1 MLEEILNLIFASQY
15 WVNFWQSH
23 AENALLA
30 SAKILV
36 IVVGYVV
43 LRFVLIKLIGGVLNK
58 SLTKLSGDM
67 LHARKAR
74 LAALRSML
82 SSAVS
87 FILAFLA
94 AIMIL
99 QAAGIN
105 IVPLLTTASIAG
117 LAIGFGAQKLVRD
130 VISGFFILI
139 EDQYGIGDY
148 VTIGLITGEVVE
160 LQIRTTRIRDA
171 AGKLYILSNGDI
183 TQVCNHS
190 RGDLILTADYSVTS
204 ASDVDKARKVLAEVG
219 KSVAAQFPSDIKK
232 PFVCDGMA
240 SITPTS
246 NTIRLMG
253 IVVPDSQEKIRFE
266 LNQRV
271 REAFAQNDI
280 SLA

>member
-1 MLEEILNLIFASQY
+1 MA
-15 WVNFWQSH
+15 
-23 AENALLA
+23 AAR
-30 SAKILV
+30 ILV
-36 IVVGYVV
+36 IVAGYVT

-58 SLTKLSGDM
+58 SLLKLSGDM

-82 SSAVS
+82 GSAVS

-94 AIMIL
+94 TIMVL

-130 VISGFFILI
+130 VISGFFILV
-139 EDQYGIGDY
+139 EDQYGIGDR
-148 VTIGLITGEVVE
+148 VTIGAVTGKVE
-160 LQIRTTRIRDA
+160 DLQIRTTRIRDA

-190 RGDLILTADYSVTS
+190 RGDLILTVDYSIAS
-204 ASDVDKARKVLAEVG
+204 ASDIDKAREVLASVG
-219 KSVAAQFPSDIKK
+219 KSIAAQFPDSIKK

-240 SITPTS
+240 NITPAS

-253 IVVPDSQEKIRFE
+253 IVAPDAQEKIIFM
-266 LNQRV
+266 LNSQV

-280 SLA
+280 SLG

>member
-1 MLEEILNLIFASQY
+1 MAC
-15 WVNFWQSH
+15 
-23 AENALLA
+23 AR
-30 SAKILV
+30 ILV
-36 IVVGYVV
+36 IVAGYLI

-58 SLTKLSGDM
+58 SLTKLSGDI

-82 SSAVS
+82 GSAVS

-94 AIMIL
+94 AIMVL

-139 EDQYGIGDY
+139 EDQYGIGDQ
-148 VTIGLITGEVVE
+148 VTIGLVTGKVEE

-171 AGKLYILSNGDI
+171 AGKLYVLSNGDI

-190 RGDLILTADYSVTS
+190 RGDLILTVDYPVASAADIE
-204 ASDVDKARKVLAEVG
+204 KAREVLSEVG
-219 KSVAAQFPSDIKK
+219 KSMAAQFPDEIKK
-232 PFVCDGMA
+232 PFVCDGVA
-240 SITPTS
+240 QITPTS
-246 NTIRLMG
+246 SVIRLKG
-253 IVVPDSQEKIRFE
+253 TVTPDAHEKILFA
-266 LNQRV
+266 LNSWV
-271 REAFAQNDI
+271 REALRQSDI
-280 SLA
+280 SLG